1 MINGAECTDPTPMI
15 YRDMNSSVSL
25 PFGTTQRFQIG
36 CGIRQGCPL
45 SPLLFILAVDML
57 STLVS
62 HDLSVKK
69 LNVFGKTLAIS
80 QLADDTALFLQNK
93 DQIPLD
99 ISLINSF
106 CKASGLQLN
115 LNKCERL
122 ALHPIHDLSLYNIP
136 VKETVKY
143 LGISI
148 SKDLKISMKEHFEN
162 KIQKSQ

>member
-1 MINGAECTDPTPMI
+1 MIEHAFLFKSLELFNFGDQFISVIKLI

-80 QLADDTALFLQNK
+80 QLADDMALFLQNK
-93 DQIPLD
+93 DQIPLA
-99 ISLINSF
+99 ISPINYF

-115 LNKCERL
+115 
-122 ALHPIHDLSLYNIP
+122 HS
-136 VKETVKY
+136 
-143 LGISI
+143 S
-148 SKDLKISMKEHFEN
+148 
-162 KIQKSQ
+162 